1 MIALYL
7 SLIDTEENR
16 IKFEDIYNKYINQ
29 MIAYSISIL
38 HNHHDA
44 EDAVQDA
51 LLSISKMMNRISN
64 FDERS
69 TKAYVMTVVKNVS
82 LNHLEKKKRSVKT
95 VDIDVM
101 YDLKDESALDEMM
114 SFIDDDNAVAIVSKL
129 KPIYRDV
136 LLLYCIDDMSVKDI
150 AISLNRKE
158 TTVKKQLTR
167 AKQMLAKILIE
178 EGYCAKRK

>member
-1 MIALYL
+1 
-7 SLIDTEENR
+7 
-16 IKFEDIYNKYINQ
+16 
-29 MIAYSISIL
+29 
-38 HNHHDA
+38 
-44 EDAVQDA
+44 
-51 LLSISKMMNRISN
+51 
-64 FDERS
+64 
-69 TKAYVMTVVKNVS
+69 
-82 LNHLEKKKRSVKT
+82 
-95 VDIDVM
+95 M